1 MGKSNHKVIGIPVP
15 DKGEIKSNPAVFF
28 DEMFEELVIKK
39 IEAQNKKE
47 KEQRAEQMEEK
58 QIEITALKHQWNDLC
73 NIYLEAFCS
82 KHGYDIEEDCW
93 VADDPGTI
101 AMISDM
107 FVSMDNIRYDVDNN
121 IPEETYEEWYWKSL
135 EVYELT
141 EQNYMNYESFCKGAP
156 DIWTDERLKSIKEAK
171 FRVEEAKKALD
182 EEINRYKE
190 EELPEEF

>member
-1 MGKSNHKVIGIPVP
+1 MRGTLTADIGYDFTNEYCSIKALPYTQEIVDFIGDNNILTYNGNGFDIPFL
-15 DKGEIKSNPAVFF
+15 KT
-28 DEMFEELVIKK
+28 EL
-39 IEAQNKKE
+39 NK
-47 KEQRAEQMEEK
+47 
-58 QIEITALKHQWNDLC
+58 
-73 NIYLEAFCS
+73 Y
-82 KHGYDIEEDCW
+82 GYDIDEDCW
-93 VADDPGTI
+93 VGDDPGTI

-121 IPEETYEEWYWKSL
+121 IPIETYEEWYWKSL

>member
-1 MGKSNHKVIGIPVP
+1 VLVKSRVRVVQFQH
-15 DKGEIKSNPAVFF
+15 
-28 DEMFEELVIKK
+28 
-39 IEAQNKKE
+39 QNQKE

-58 QIEITALKHQWNDLC
+58 QIEISALKHQWNDLC
-73 NIYLEAFCS
+73 NIYLEAFCN
-82 KHGYDIEEDCW
+82 KHGYEVDEDCW